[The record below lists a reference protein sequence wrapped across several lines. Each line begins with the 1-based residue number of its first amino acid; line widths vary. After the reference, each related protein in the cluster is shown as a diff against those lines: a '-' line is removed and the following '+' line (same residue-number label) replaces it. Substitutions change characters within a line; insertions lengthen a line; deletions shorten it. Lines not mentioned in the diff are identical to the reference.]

1 MGQHTTTYYKKAY
14 KYYKRR
20 YKKLS
25 TLYNTQLGGGS
36 ASGLGQD
43 SLTGLDQDSASGLG
57 QDSASGLGQD
67 PPTAL
72 GQDPNEVAG
81 AYQTVTQPGLG
92 QRSALLP
99 TDSAMDLAQNVNR
112 LKQIQSQKPDTIAQS
127 EISKLENNSKDILT
141 NMVSQ
146 YTDYENQVKSCMAKC
161 HMRLP
166 VCLSN
171 NVRKTADSAHTLQK
185 IYHRNLKQAGRVV

>member
-14 KYYKRR
+14 KYYKQR

-36 ASGLGQD
+36 ASGYGPD
-43 SLTGLDQDSASGLG
+43 PSSGLG
-57 QDSASGLGQD
+57 QDSSLDQDPASGLGQD

-112 LKQIQSQKPDTIAQS
+112 LKQIQSQKPDTIARS

-185 IYHRNLKQAGRVV
+185 IYHRNLKQEGRVV